1 MGEVIEV
8 YSDASRTNT
17 GYVIVQSRNGEKLI
31 MLNIICILI
40 TLVMILCK
48 HTERDNNNNLRGET
62 APVLE

>member
-8 YSDASRTNT
+8 YSDASRTGT
-17 GYVIVQSRNGEKLI
+17 GYVIVQRRNGEKLI

-48 HTERDNNNNLRGET
+48 RTERDDNNNLRGET

>member
-48 HTERDNNNNLRGET
+48 QTQRDNNNNLRGEST
-62 APVLE
+62 TVSE

>member
-8 YSDASRTNT
+8 YSDASRTGT
-17 GYVIVQSRNGEKLI
+17 GYVIVQRRNGEKLI

-48 HTERDNNNNLRGET
+48 RTERDDNNNLRGEQSQS
-62 APVLE
+62 